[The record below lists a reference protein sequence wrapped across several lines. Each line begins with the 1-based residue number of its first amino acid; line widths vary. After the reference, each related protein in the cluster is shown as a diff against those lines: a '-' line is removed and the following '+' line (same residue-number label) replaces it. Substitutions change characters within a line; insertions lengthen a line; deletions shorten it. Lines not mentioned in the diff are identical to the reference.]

1 MYSYGAIE
9 GNITI
14 LKMTDTG
21 REHPIAV
28 QVERVKVRDHK
39 SALQSDRGSIACGQ
53 HFKIFKSLSCSV
65 PRPNVICP
73 QKTYVPAREISTPEL
88 RVTGLFVY
96 ISTLSLAVY

>member
-9 GNITI
+9 GNVTI

-21 REHPIAV
+21 KEHPIVV
-28 QVERVKVRDHK
+28 QVERVEVRDDK
-39 SALQSDRGSIACGQ
+39 TALQSDRGSIACGQ
-53 HFKIFKSLSCSV
+53 HFKIFKSLSHSV

-73 QKTYVPAREISTPEL
+73 RKSYVSAREISTPEL

-96 ISTLSLAVY
+96 LSTLSLAVY